1 MPLYAQIGWGLG
13 VWLGLLGSAL
23 LLLRNRWA
31 VWAYAISFVGAVLSL
46 GYQSALAPPLPG
58 AEGPMYTVMP
68 YVIIG
73 VCAFLLWYAWTMEK
87 KGVLR

>member
-1 MPLYAQIGWGLG
+1 
-13 VWLGLLGSAL
+13 VL

-31 VWAYAISFVGAVLSL
+31 VWSYGLSLVGAVLSL
-46 GYQSALAPPLPG
+46 GYQIALAPPLPG
-58 AEGPMYTVMP
+58 AEGMMFTVMP

-73 VCAFLLWYAWTMEK
+73 VCLALFLYARAMEK